1 VGGLYD
7 DDETIGDEKI
17 PAPAAFCAA
26 ILKSYETF
34 EAGTGTTAVVDAEFV
49 LYVYH
54 VLLGGDVVL

>member
-1 VGGLYD
+1 M
-7 DDETIGDEKI
+7 GDEKI

-26 ILKSYETF
+26 TLKSYETP
-34 EAGTGTTAVVDAEFV
+34 EDGTETIAVVDAEFV